1 METTAT
7 SLKWAILLLA
17 NRPDIQDKAYKEI
30 EDVLCSASFSY
41 QDLKKLPYTNAV
53 IHEIQRSKYPFLF
66 GVPRQTAKDVTIRGF
81 LIPKGTICALFFLIQ
96 STGNLL
102 KSSIQ
107 NIFLDQDGH
116 FVAREEYLA
125 FGGGARIC
133 LGEHLARMEFF
144 IFLVNLMRAF
154 HFQLPP
160 GVKEL
165 NEEPV
170 AAVTTPPHPYKVCAV
185 PRCSSS

>member
-107 NIFLDQDGH
+107 NIFWTRMDILLLGKNIWH
-116 FVAREEYLA
+116 LVEGLGFVW
-125 FGGGARIC
+125 GSIW
-133 LGEHLARMEFF
+133 
-144 IFLVNLMRAF
+144 
-154 HFQLPP
+154 P
-160 GVKEL
+160 GW
-165 NEEPV
+165 
-170 AAVTTPPHPYKVCAV
+170 
-185 PRCSSS
+185 SSSSSWSIL